1 MILQV
6 ITPQKENFDLPVSFP
21 KDYIGKQVHVLF
33 YVEEEVKK
41 NIPETVAKNK
51 PSDFFGILTQ
61 EEGEKFNQHMQQIRN
76 EWDRG
81 I

>member
-1 MILQV
+1 M
-6 ITPQKENFDLPVSFP
+6 PVSFP

-61 EEGEKFNQHMQQIRN
+61 DEGEKFNQHIQQIRN
-76 EWDRG
+76 ELDSC